1 MAEVEGRVHDGGLLA
16 VEGVAFASE
25 LIDQVLDEGASH
37 HRVDGVVVAAV
48 VPGRQG
54 RLLTRRL
61 LNWSIVALIDKES
74 STGRNHCGH

>member
-1 MAEVEGRVHDGGLLA
+1 MAEVEGRVHDGLLG

-25 LIDQVLDEGASH
+25 LIDQVLDEGASY

-54 RLLTRRL
+54 RLVTRRL
-61 LNWSIVALIDKES
+61 LNWSTVALIDKES
-74 STGRNHCGH
+74 STGHLF